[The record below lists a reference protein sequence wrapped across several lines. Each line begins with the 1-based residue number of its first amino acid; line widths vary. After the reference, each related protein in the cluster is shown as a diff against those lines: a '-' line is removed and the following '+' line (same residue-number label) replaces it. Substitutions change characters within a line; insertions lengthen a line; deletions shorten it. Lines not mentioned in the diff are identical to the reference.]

1 MKTRIAAQYALA
13 ALLAGCASPDPALY
27 TLQSRPGAPRVA
39 ALASAGKTARP
50 VVVVHNVELARY
62 LERDE
67 IVRSSEQVRLVVS
80 RNDWW
85 GEPLRAMLR
94 RVLIDDIAQRLPNAD
109 VLADNSPIAAHA
121 NAEIQVA
128 VQRFDGNDGG
138 QVVFVG
144 YAQVTRDGKPV
155 LDRLRFSVPT
165 AAGTVKDQ
173 VEAMSAALG
182 QVADVVATRIVP

>member
-1 MKTRIAAQYALA
+1 MKARILAPYALA
-13 ALLAGCASPDPALY
+13 ALLAGCASADPALY
-27 TLQSRPGAPRVA
+27 TLQPRPGAARVA
-39 ALASAGKTARP
+39 PYASAGKTARP
-50 VVVVHNVELARY
+50 IVVVHSIELARY

-67 IVRSSEQVRLVVS
+67 IVRSSEQVRLIVS
-80 RNDWW
+80 RFDWW
-85 GEPLRAMLR
+85 GEPLPAMLR

-128 VQRFDGNDGG
+128 VQRFDGNGAG

-155 LDRLRFSVPT
+155 LDRLRFNVPT
-165 AAGTVKDQ
+165 AAATVKDQ

-182 QVADVVATRIVP
+182 QVADAVASRLVP

>member
-1 MKTRIAAQYALA
+1 MA

-27 TLQSRPGAPRVA
+27 TLQPRPGVPRIA
-39 ALASAGKTARP
+39 AYASAGKAARP
-50 VVVVHNVELARY
+50 VVVVHSIELARY

-80 RNDWW
+80 RNNWW
-85 GEPLRAMLR
+85 GEPLQAMLR
-94 RVLIDDIAQRLPNAD
+94 RVLIDDLAQRLPNAD